1 MKERKEENTMKNRK
15 VLAFRIIGILMLIMG
30 IIGVSRGST
39 AAIACLC
46 ASGTMINASNLM
58 LRKNK

>member
-1 MKERKEENTMKNRK
+1 MKNRK
-15 VLAFRIIGILMLIMG
+15 VLAFRIIGILMLILG
-30 IIGVSRGST
+30 IIGVARGST